1 MKLPFRGLLA
11 ACPLLLSVFV
21 SAPLAL
27 SAQENGVL
35 STSKFMMI
43 DREFVKPG
51 KQGTAHETTEG
62 AFIRAMAASKTP
74 ASHYFAAVSLSGPS
88 RVLFLYPYPSLAA
101 VEAEHKAID
110 SDPVLSAALDRA
122 ASADGDLL
130 SSFDSSTWATRL
142 DLSLNPGLR
151 VGSRYLEISQ
161 FVVRPGHHKEWEDLV
176 KLVTAGYK
184 KGVPEAHWG
193 MYEEVYGSPG
203 GAYLVISSAKSAT
216 DLDNEFASGKK
227 FEEAMGEE
235 GLKKLEALEASC
247 VESRMTN
254 LFWIDPKMS
263 NPSET
268 MTKAD
273 PDFWKGQ
280 P

>member
-1 MKLPFRGLLA
+1 MKLSNRGLLA
-11 ACPLLLSVFV
+11 ASPLLLTLFV

-27 SAQENGVL
+27 SAQENGL
-35 STSKFMMI
+35 LPSPKFLLI

-51 KQGTAHETTEG
+51 REGAPHETTEG
-62 AFIRAMAASKTP
+62 AFTRALAASKT
-74 ASHYFAAVSLSGPS
+74 ASSHYTAGVSLSGPS
-88 RVLFLYPYPSLAA
+88 RVLFLYSYPSLAA
-101 VEAEHKAID
+101 IEAEHKAID

-122 ASADGDLL
+122 AVADGDLL
-130 SSFDSSTWATRL
+130 SASDSSTWTQRP
-142 DLSLNPGLR
+142 DLSLNPGFR
-151 VGSRYLEISQ
+151 VGTHYEEISQ
-161 FVVRPGHHKEWEDLV
+161 FNVRPGHYREWEELV
-176 KLVTAGYK
+176 KMVIDGYK
-184 KGVPEAHWG
+184 RGVPEAHWG

-203 GAYLVISSAKSAT
+203 GSYLVISTVKSAA

-227 FEEAMGEE
+227 FEEAMGAE
-235 GLKKLEALEASC
+235 GLKKMEALEASC

-263 NPSET
+263 NPSEA

-273 PDFWKGQ
+273 PEFWKGQ

>member
-1 MKLPFRGLLA
+1 MKLQFRGPLA
-11 ACPLLLSVFV
+11 ACPLLLTLFV
-21 SAPLAL
+21 SAPLAI
-27 SAQENGVL
+27 SAQENGIL
-35 STSKFMMI
+35 PSPKFMVI
-43 DREFVKPG
+43 DREVVKPG
-51 KQGTAHETTEG
+51 KEGTAHEAAEG

-74 ASHYFAAVSLSGPS
+74 SSHYLAAVSLSGPS
-88 RVLFLYPYPSLAA
+88 RALFMYSYPSFAA
-101 VEAEHKAID
+101 MEAEHKAID

-122 ASADGDLL
+122 SLADGDLL
-130 SSFDSSTWATRL
+130 SSFDSSTWAQRP
-142 DLSLNPGLR
+142 DLSLNQGFR
-151 VGSRYLEISQ
+151 VGSRYEEISQ
-161 FVVRPGHHKEWEDLV
+161 FSVRPGHYHEWEELV
-176 KLVTAGYK
+176 KLVIAGYK

-203 GAYLVISSAKSAT
+203 GRYLVISTVKSAA

-263 NPSET
+263 NPPEA

>member
-1 MKLPFRGLLA
+1 MPTAAVGPSQRGSHPLCPGKWHLPS
-11 ACPLLLSVFV
+11 P
-21 SAPLAL
+21 
-27 SAQENGVL
+27 
-35 STSKFMMI
+35 KFLVV

-51 KQGTAHETTEG
+51 KEGSAHQATEG
-62 AFIRAMAASKTP
+62 AFIRAMAASKI
-74 ASHYFAAVSLSGPS
+74 ASSHYYAAVSLSGPS
-88 RVLFLYPYPSLAA
+88 RALFMYSYPSLAA
-101 VEAEHKAID
+101 VEAEHKAIG

-122 ASADGDLL
+122 AETDGDLL
-130 SSFDSSTWATRL
+130 SSFDSSIWAQRP
-142 DLSLNPGLR
+142 DLSLNQGFR
-151 VGSRYLEISQ
+151 VGSHYEEISQ
-161 FVVRPGHHKEWEDLV
+161 FIVRPGHHKEWEELV
-176 KLVTAGYK
+176 KMVIDGYK

-203 GAYLVISSAKSAT
+203 SGFLVISTVKSAA

>member
-1 MKLPFRGLLA
+1 MKLLFRGPLA
-11 ACPLLLSVFV
+11 ACPLLLTLFV

-27 SAQENGVL
+27 SAQENGIL
-35 STSKFMMI
+35 PSPKFLVV

-51 KQGTAHETTEG
+51 KEGTAHQTTEG

-74 ASHYFAAVSLSGPS
+74 SSHYYAAVSLSGPS
-88 RVLFLYPYPSLAA
+88 RALFMYSYPSLAA

-122 ASADGDLL
+122 AEADGDLL
-130 SSFDSSTWATRL
+130 SAFDSSIWAQRP
-142 DLSLNPGLR
+142 DLSLNPGFR
-151 VGSRYLEISQ
+151 VGSHYEEISQ
-161 FVVRPGHHKEWEDLV
+161 FTVRPGHYQEWQELV
-176 KLVTAGYK
+176 KLVIAGYK

-193 MYEEVYGSPG
+193 TYEEVYGSPG
-203 GAYLVISSAKSAT
+203 GRYLVISTVKSAA

-235 GLKKLEALEASC
+235 GLKKIEALEASC

-263 NPSET
+263 NPSEA

-273 PDFWKGQ
+273 PDFWKAQ

>member
-1 MKLPFRGLLA
+1 MKLPSRGLLA

-21 SAPLAL
+21 SAPLAV

-35 STSKFMMI
+35 PTSKFLII
-43 DREFVKPG
+43 DRELVKPG
-51 KQGTAHETTEG
+51 KAGTAHQTAEG
-62 AFIRAMAASKTP
+62 AFIRATAASKTP
-74 ASHYFAAVSLSGPS
+74 SSHYFAAVSLSGPS
-88 RVLFLYPYPSLAA
+88 RALFLYAYPSLAA

-110 SDPVLSAALDRA
+110 GDPVLSAALDRA

-130 SSFDSSTWATRL
+130 SEFESSIWATRL

-151 VGSRYLEISQ
+151 VGSHYLEISQ
-161 FVVRPGHHKEWEDLV
+161 FNVRPGHHKEWEDLV

-184 KGVPEAHWG
+184 KGVPDAHWG

-203 GAYLVISSAKSAT
+203 GRYLVISSVKSGA
-216 DLDNEFASGKK
+216 DLDTEFASGKK
-227 FEEAMGEE
+227 FDEAMGED
-235 GLKKLEALEASC
+235 GMKKLEALEASC

-263 NPSET
+263 NPSEV

-273 PDFWKGQ
+273 PDFWKTQ

>member
-1 MKLPFRGLLA
+1 MKLPFRGPLA
-11 ACPLLLSVFV
+11 ACPLLLTLFV

-27 SAQENGVL
+27 PAQENGVFP
-35 STSKFMMI
+35 TSKFLI
-43 DREFVKPG
+43 VDREFVKPG
-51 KQGTAHETTEG
+51 KEGTAHQTTEG

-74 ASHYFAAVSLSGPS
+74 SSHYFAAVSLSGPS
-88 RVLFLYPYPSLAA
+88 RALFLYAYPSLAA
-101 VEAEHKAID
+101 VEAEHKSID
-110 SDPVLSAALDRA
+110 GDPALSAALDRA

-130 SSFDSSTWATRL
+130 SAFDSSTWASQA

-151 VGSRYLEISQ
+151 VGSHYLEITQ
-161 FVVRPGHHKEWEDLV
+161 FVVRPGHRKEWEDLV
-176 KLVTAGYK
+176 KLVIAGYK
-184 KGVPEAHWG
+184 KGVPDAHWG

-203 GAYLVISSAKSAT
+203 GGYLVISSAKSAT

-235 GLKKLEALEASC
+235 GLKKMAALEASC
-247 VESRMTN
+247 VESVMSN

-263 NPSET
+263 NPSEA

>member
-11 ACPLLLSVFV
+11 ASPLLLSIVV
-21 SAPLAL
+21 SAPLTL
-27 SAQENGVL
+27 SAQENGIL
-35 STSKFMMI
+35 PSPKIMII
-43 DREFVKPG
+43 DREFIKPG
-51 KQGTAHETTEG
+51 KEGTTHQAAEG

-74 ASHYFAAVSLSGPS
+74 SSHYTALVSLSGPS
-88 RVLFLYPYPSLAA
+88 RVLFMYPYPSLAA

-122 ASADGDLL
+122 SLADGDLL
-130 SSFDSSTWATRL
+130 SAFDTSTWAQQP
-142 DLSLNPGLR
+142 DLSLNPGFR
-151 VGSRYLEISQ
+151 VGSHYEEISQ
-161 FVVRPGHHKEWEDLV
+161 FIVRPGHRKEWEELV
-176 KLVTAGYK
+176 KMVIAGYK

-203 GAYLVISSAKSAT
+203 GGYLVISTVKSAT

-235 GLKKLEALEASC
+235 GLKKMAALEASC
-247 VESRMTN
+247 VESAMTN

-263 NPSET
+263 IPSEASF
-268 MTKAD
+268 KAD

>member
-11 ACPLLLSVFV
+11 ACPLLLSIVG

-27 SAQENGVL
+27 SAQENGILPSPKIMV
-35 STSKFMMI
+35 I

-51 KQGTAHETTEG
+51 KEGTAHQAAEG

-74 ASHYFAAVSLSGPS
+74 SSHYTAAVSLSGPS
-88 RVLFLYPYPSLAA
+88 RVLFMYPYPSLAA

-122 ASADGDLL
+122 SLADGDLL
-130 SSFDSSTWATRL
+130 SAYDTSTWAQQP
-142 DLSLNPGLR
+142 DLSLNPGFR
-151 VGSRYLEISQ
+151 VGSHYEEISQ
-161 FVVRPGHHKEWEDLV
+161 FVIRPGHRKEWAELV
-176 KLVTAGYK
+176 KMVIAGYK

-203 GAYLVISSAKSAT
+203 GAYLVISTVKSAT

-235 GLKKLEALEASC
+235 GLKKMAALEASC
-247 VESRMTN
+247 VESVMTN

-263 NPSET
+263 IPPEAS
-268 MTKAD
+268 MKAD

>member
-11 ACPLLLSVFV
+11 ACPLLLSLFV
-21 SAPLAL
+21 SAPLAV

-35 STSKFMMI
+35 PTSKFLII

-51 KQGTAHETTEG
+51 KEGTAHETTEG
-62 AFIRAMAASKTP
+62 AFIRAIAASKTP
-74 ASHYFAAVSLSGPS
+74 PSHYFAAVSLSGPS
-88 RVLFLYPYPSLAA
+88 RALFLYAYPSLAA
-101 VEAEHKAID
+101 VEAEHKSID
-110 SDPVLSAALDRA
+110 GDPVLSAALDRA

-130 SSFDSSTWATRL
+130 SASDSSTWATRL

-184 KGVPEAHWG
+184 KGFPDAHWG

-227 FEEAMGEE
+227 FEEAMGED
-235 GLKKLEALEASC
+235 GMKKLEALESSC

-263 NPSET
+263 NPSEA